1 VATRDIHPPKPLPV
15 DALRAALSTSLPEQA
30 SQFGEE
36 TPEPKFLYVPTLHIK
51 ALSLDNMLV
60 QGIRGAG
67 KSAWWGALQSREHR
81 RRVVRM
87 TRATIRGI
95 DEDTEV
101 TPGFGTRMDPDNYPG
116 PDILTQL
123 LGQAE
128 ARIIWRT
135 VIVHHV
141 LRVHEGRAVGETWPQ
156 RVQWV
161 KENPEPVER
170 LLAAI
175 EAKLTQQNRRH
186 LILFDALDRT
196 ASNDRGRLRELLR
209 GLLQVLLEFRS
220 LRSIRAKAFVR
231 PDMLLD
237 PAVSSFPDASKVIN
251 NDVKLGWRA
260 GELFALLWQHLG
272 NAPEGSEA
280 FRSACAARGA
290 GTFSE
295 EEGVWRIP
303 ESMQQDEHIQAA
315 IFHAITG
322 PYMGRSGKKPDS
334 GKKQGVPYTWL
345 PKHLADALGQVS
357 PRSFLSALRHAAD
370 RSRAD
375 SPYPLHHEAVK
386 EGVQHASG
394 IRVTEVRE
402 DFGWVATLMEPLK
415 GIQVPA
421 EQEQLVELW
430 QRSDTLRRVREIRDA
445 LAPRYLDEG
454 YPGLIK
460 ELIELA
466 FCERL
471 SDSRINIPDVYR
483 VGFGLARK
491 GGLKPV
497 R

>member
-1 VATRDIHPPKPLPV
+1 MRSA
-15 DALRAALSTSLPEQA
+15 LPEQA
-30 SQFGEE
+30 SHFGEE
-36 TPEPKFLYVPTLHIK
+36 TPKPQFLYVPPLHIK

-81 RRVVRM
+81 RLLVRVTGAAV
-87 TRATIRGI
+87 RGI
-95 DEDTEV
+95 DEDTAV
-101 TPGFGTRMDPDNYPG
+101 TPGFGAVVDPDNYPG
-116 PDILTQL
+116 PDVLTSL

-128 ARIIWRT
+128 ARVIWRT
-135 VIVHHV
+135 VILHHV
-141 LRVHEGRAVGETWPQ
+141 LRAHEDRTLGNDWSE
-156 RVQWV
+156 RVKWV
-161 KENPEPVER
+161 QENPEPVER
-170 LLAAI
+170 LLASIDSHLA
-175 EAKLTQQNRRH
+175 QQNRRH
-186 LILFDALDRT
+186 LVLFDALDRT
-196 ASNDRGRLRELLR
+196 ANNDRDRLRKLLR
-209 GLLQVLLEFRS
+209 GLLQVLLE
-220 LRSIRAKAFVR
+220 LRSMRAIRAKAFVR

-260 GELFALLWQHLG
+260 AELFALLWQHLS
-272 NAPEGSEA
+272 NAPEGSDV
-280 FRSACAARGA
+280 FRKECAERGA
-290 GTFSE
+290 GTFAE
-295 EEGVWRIP
+295 ETGVWRSP
-303 ESMQQDEHIQAA
+303 PAMQQDDQTQTA
-315 IFHAITG
+315 IFHALTG

-334 GKKQGVPYTWL
+334 GKKRGVPYTWL

-394 IRVTEVRE
+394 IRVIEVRE

-415 GIQVPA
+415 GIHVPA
-421 EQEQLVELW
+421 EEQQIVELW
-430 QRSDTLRRVREIRDA
+430 QKSETLKKVRETPDA
-445 LAPRYLDEG
+445 LAPRYLEEG
-454 YPGLIK
+454 YSGLIK
-460 ELIELA
+460 ELTELA